1 MDLPY
6 IPRNALRAFEVAVRQ
21 GNFTRAAVELRVT
34 QAAVSHQ
41 IARLEVLV
49 GTKRFLRTSG
59 GLVPIDEGLAL
70 FPIMEHGMD
79 AMARRSTASR
89 AGTG

>member
-1 MDLPY
+1 
-6 IPRNALRAFEVAVRQ
+6 
-21 GNFTRAAVELRVT
+21 
-34 QAAVSHQ
+34 
-41 IARLEVLV
+41 LV